1 MQHKD
6 ILTTVADTPLAGS
19 KEVAGGGNRTLCR
32 FRIKINICI
41 NYKILI
47 LILNVC
53 RINNQFFKKIRE
65 ILYIKQETTS
75 AGLCFF
81 KNTIQGDYFRYHT
94 NKTG

>member
-19 KEVAGGGNRTLCR
+19 EEVAGGGNRALCR

-53 RINNQFFKKIRE
+53 RINKSIKKNQ
-65 ILYIKQETTS
+65 T
-75 AGLCFF
+75 
-81 KNTIQGDYFRYHT
+81 NTIY
-94 NKTG
+94 